1 MKWRENRILVDC
13 VGYFLIVASAATGWL
28 PGPGGLP
35 LFVAGLSL
43 LSIHNKWAQD
53 LREYVLKNGG
63 KFVKV
68 LFPKHPLAQWTYDLV
83 ALALFAIAAYLGWKH
98 AVWWQVSLA
107 ASAFFA
113 ATFIS
118 LMNRERL
125 ESLKRRHKPTKP

>member
-1 MKWRENRILVDC
+1 MARKSNLSGLCRLFSHCCICRDWVAARARGLTTLCSRAQPVEYTQQMGTRFTRVCVEEWRKV
-13 VGYFLIVASAATGWL
+13 
-28 PGPGGLP
+28 
-35 LFVAGLSL
+35 
-43 LSIHNKWAQD
+43 
-53 LREYVLKNGG
+53 
-63 KFVKV
+63 VKV